1 MLWKVLP
8 ILKNEIGCLNW
19 GNYLV
24 NEVLV
29 LYLLD
34 DRNNKGKQGWYTTLV
49 DLSELTANR
58 ERGCRQINF
67 TMWSD
72 MLGQV

>member
-8 ILKNEIGCLNW
+8 ILKNEMGCLNW
-19 GNYLV
+19 ENYLV

-34 DRNNKGKQGWYTTLV
+34 VRNNKGKQGWYATLV
-49 DLSELTANR
+49 GLSVQATGKEDVDKLILPC
-58 ERGCRQINF
+58 EVIC
-67 TMWSD
+67 
-72 MLGQV
+72 